1 VLGLRS
7 KAVLER
13 LYTREQFSAREI
25 SRLAGASRSGVLN
38 ALDRF
43 SIPSDQDRLTK
54 TGHVPF
60 GFDYLNHQ
68 LVTNNVEQAAIHMM
82 QEQRTGGL
90 SLREIAGKLSS
101 MLTPTKQGGV
111 WQANTVR
118 RILARS

>member
-1 VLGLRS
+1 
-7 KAVLER
+7 
-13 LYTREQFSAREI
+13 
-25 SRLAGASRSGVLN
+25 
-38 ALDRF
+38 
-43 SIPSDQDRLTK
+43 
-54 TGHVPF
+54 
-60 GFDYLNHQ
+60 
-68 LVTNNVEQAAIHMM
+68 M